1 MADFRTREAAT
12 VFVVDVASP
21 MMMVPSGTTSLT
33 PRVWLSACASAAGI
47 VAATA
52 LRSERVVICVAPTCF
67 SWATSGACMDAAVAS
82 RACRWAR
89 FAGRLV
95 SWSSNTTTMRSRLP
109 DERALTWLGL
119 NLEKLGLGTLAR
131 AVEPAAQPAP
141 VIAVTPSAAAPS
153 NEAAL
158 RRVKDI
164 LLPPFWPTLGLPG
177 RNGTFGCSTL
187 IAAGSRTD

>member
-1 MADFRTREAAT
+1 MADFCTREAAT
-12 VFVVDVASP
+12 VFVFDVPSP
-21 MMMVPSGTTSLT
+21 MMIVPSGTTALT
-33 PRVWLSACASAAGI
+33 PGVWLSACASAAGI

-95 SWSSNTTTMRSRLP
+95 SWSSNTTTMRSCLP

-119 NLEKLGLGTLAR
+119 NLEKLGVATLAR

-141 VIAVTPSAAAPS
+141 ATAVTPSAAAPS
-153 NEAAL
+153 NEQ
-158 RRVKDI
+158 
-164 LLPPFWPTLGLPG
+164 PYG
-177 RNGTFGCSTL
+177 
-187 IAAGSRTD
+187 GSRTFCCLHSGPHWFPWIAEPPGPRQ